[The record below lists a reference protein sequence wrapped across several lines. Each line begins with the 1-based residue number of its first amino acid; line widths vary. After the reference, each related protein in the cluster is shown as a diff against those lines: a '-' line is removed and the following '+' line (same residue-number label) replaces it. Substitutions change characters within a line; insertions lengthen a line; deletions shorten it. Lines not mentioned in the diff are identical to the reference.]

1 MIVSKGDIINEV
13 TEKLQLRKGIVEDVV
28 NGFVTVLKRELIAG
42 KRVTIKEFI
51 SIVIGGSIEES
62 EIGNNPRRLSYRI
75 SCAFRRFLYNGE
87 FNETIERTSDYQEE
101 KKKIKVIKKEVG
113 DNEEIARLN
122 RRISTLYSLNSQLKE
137 SRDKLRQKYKEKR
150 KDEAFEKY
158 KKSKSIYAKSQ
169 NAVNKRAIELVYD
182 RMKADRV
189 RNSYFLDAISSY
201 PIITQYQTENKL
213 DIKLLNLFILMSHFR
228 QFYISDGIAFG
239 YNYFIC
245 NSRLQKLMNMGWVE
259 KFGTKKKYYVLSLKG
274 KEEFKKIHKY
284 CNKQLKALFREYDK
298 KLQDRDGGTWVK
310 YNGKFL
316 SKVDILKDEE
326 YKVGQS

>member
-28 NGFVTVLKRELIAG
+28 NGFITVFKKELIAG
-42 KRVTIKEFI
+42 NRVTINEFI
-51 SIVIGGSIEES
+51 SMIISGSIGES
-62 EIGNNPRRLSYRI
+62 QIGKNPRRLTFRI
-75 SCAFRRFLYNGE
+75 SSSFRRFLYNEG
-87 FNETIERTSDYQEE
+87 FDDTIERTCDYQED
-101 KKKIKVIKKEVG
+101 KKKIKIVTKELS
-113 DNEEIARLN
+113 DNEEIEKLN
-122 RRISTLYSLNSQLKE
+122 RKILNLYSLNSQLRT

-150 KDEAFEKY
+150 KDENFEKY
-158 KKSKSIYAKSQ
+158 KKSKMIYAKSQ
-169 NAVNKRAIELVYD
+169 NAVNKRAVEMVYD

-201 PIITQYQTENKL
+201 PIITQYQVDNKL

-245 NSRLQKLMNMGWVE
+245 RSRLKKLIEMGWVE
-259 KFGTKKKYYVLSLKG
+259 MFGSKKKYYVLSLKG
-274 KEEFKKIHKY
+274 KDEFKKLHSY

-316 SKVDILKDEE
+316 SKIDILKDE
-326 YKVGQS
+326 